1 MSVKLFI
8 LSMCVFMWMGFI
20 CAISFMEA
28 WLKFR
33 APGVTVP
40 IGLGIGKLVFGA
52 LNRVEWVFALVI
64 LSIWLLGRYPVPNSF
79 KLWYGIAFLFLVT
92 QSVWLLPVL
101 DKRAVAFIR
110 GESLQP
116 SYLHIYFVLFE
127 VFKVLALFL
136 MAKNLFH
143 SLPGSSPAGM
153 VEISS

>member
-64 LSIWLLGRYPVPNSF
+64 LSIWLLGRYPFRIPLSS
-79 KLWYGIAFLFLVT
+79 GM
-92 QSVWLLPVL
+92 
-101 DKRAVAFIR
+101 
-110 GESLQP
+110 ES
-116 SYLHIYFVLFE
+116 
-127 VFKVLALFL
+127 
-136 MAKNLFH
+136 H
-143 SLPGSSPAGM
+143 SCFW
-153 VEISS
+153 